1 MKKIIVFLVATLFIA
16 TVTLPTVSAQPVIDQ
31 RQEIEDEVYF
41 ISNFHWQEFVPSK
54 EKLLKVEVK
63 VAQWFG
69 GSPDM
74 VLTIEKPLGNVLTSA
89 SVSAAL
95 IPSPN
100 AGWVEFDVP
109 DIKLTPGQKYVIKVT
124 APLGSEYGWAA
135 GYGDPY
141 SKGDSSMLPDC
152 DDFCFRT
159 YAPHGKAKSSI
170 GAPLFLQWFF
180 EKHPNLLPIM
190 QILQK
195 ILLN

>member
-1 MKKIIVFLVATLFIA
+1 MRKIIVFLVATLFIA
-16 TVTLPTVSAQPVIDQ
+16 TIALPTVSAQPVIDQ
-31 RQEIEDEVYF
+31 KQEIEDEVYF
-41 ISNFHWQEFVPSK
+41 ISDFHWQQFVPSK
-54 EKLLKVEVK
+54 DKLLKVEVK

-74 VLTIEKPLGNVLTSA
+74 ILTIEKPLSNVLTSK
-89 SVSAAL
+89 SVSAAS

-109 DIKLTPGQKYVIKVT
+109 DIELTPGEIYYIKVT
-124 APLGSEYGWAA
+124 APRGSEYGWAA

-141 SKGDSSMLPDC
+141 GKGDSSMLPDC

-159 YAPHGKAKSSI
+159 YAPHGKVKSVTGI
-170 GAPLFLQWFF
+170 PFLQWFF

-190 QILQK
+190 QIIQK
-195 ILLN
+195 ILLD